1 MPEFLQADWCDLDWT
16 NWISFNSST
25 SDFRQIETGPGLYR
39 VRPKGGKF
47 LTYIGQTHR
56 DLRERTRA
64 LAINTIKH
72 EMPWNGPHRGAPCL
86 WAWSNAENWE
96 YEISATSSALDER
109 EIQGLEAMLFWKYR
123 TEAKKSATC
132 NHGKFHEDYFR
143 PKNRKTGIKGGKFL
157 DGEKNPKGGVCWPVA
172 KMKENPIDDDWM
184 ELEWS
189 QQFRFKEGVNI
200 QNRPAVYKIWTE
212 GELTLDYIGQTTVS
226 KSRLKAH
233 SKKSWI
239 ENNTLFSVCY
249 LPDEIQDYQLREIE
263 DDLIGAYYSKNNEI
277 PKYQFAGKQ

>member
-1 MPEFLQADWCDLDWT
+1 MI
-16 NWISFNSST
+16 ISVQKTEKRVLREGNSSM
-25 SDFRQIETGPGLYR
+25 
-39 VRPKGGKF
+39 VK
-47 LTYIGQTHR
+47 
-56 DLRERTRA
+56 RT
-64 LAINTIKH
+64 
-72 EMPWNGPHRGAPCL
+72 
-86 WAWSNAENWE
+86 
-96 YEISATSSALDER
+96 
-109 EIQGLEAMLFWKYR
+109 
-123 TEAKKSATC
+123 
-132 NHGKFHEDYFR
+132 
-143 PKNRKTGIKGGKFL
+143 
-157 DGEKNPKGGVCWPVA
+157 KGGVCWPVA
-172 KMKENPIDDDWM
+172 KMKGNPIDDNWM

-233 SKKSWI
+233 AKKSWI
-239 ENNTLFSVCY
+239 GNSSLFSVCY